1 MYEKL
6 YRELLI
12 RYNELEHENT
22 RLSEENLQLRRQL
35 GFSEIYQE
43 NIEKPITYS
52 ASVNKYSP
60 SKEKI
65 ELFRSLFRGR
75 EDVFAKRWQST
86 TSGKSG
92 YQPVCENEWAE
103 GLCDKRKFKCA
114 NCLNRALKH
123 LTDEIFINTL
133 KARMPFLGM

>member
-6 YRELLI
+6 YRELLL
-12 RYNELEHENT
+12 RYNELERENK

-35 GFSEIYQE
+35 GFAEAPQE
-43 NIEKPITYS
+43 NIEIPMIHA
-52 ASVNKYSP
+52 ASVNKYSS

-86 TSGKSG
+86 MSGKSG
-92 YQPVCENEWAE
+92 YQPMCENEWAE
-103 GLCDKRKFKCA
+103 GLCDKRKFKCI
-114 NCLNRALKH
+114 NCPNRNLK
-123 LTDEIFINTL
+123 
-133 KARMPFLGM
+133 P

>member
-6 YRELLI
+6 YRELLL
-12 RYNELEHENT
+12 RYNELERENK

-35 GFSEIYQE
+35 GFAEAPQE
-43 NIEKPITYS
+43 NIEKPEIEATV
-52 ASVNKYSP
+52 VNKFSS

-65 ELFRSLFRGR
+65 DLFRSLLCGR

-92 YQPVCENEWAE
+92 
-103 GLCDKRKFKCA
+103 
-114 NCLNRALKH
+114 
-123 LTDEIFINTL
+123 
-133 KARMPFLGM
+133 